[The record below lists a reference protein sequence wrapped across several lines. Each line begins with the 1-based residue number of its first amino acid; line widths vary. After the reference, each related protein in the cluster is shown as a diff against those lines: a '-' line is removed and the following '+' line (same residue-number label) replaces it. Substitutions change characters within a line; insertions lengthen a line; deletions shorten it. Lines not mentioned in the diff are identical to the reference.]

1 MNTTRV
7 RSLAFV
13 PAVLFASSAAVLP
26 AAEPAKED
34 AALASKL
41 ITAIE
46 KSDYDTFVA
55 DADAPFQKAL
65 KKQLFATTAAGF
77 APHFQGGYAVS
88 YLGDLQQ
95 TGRHVTLWK
104 ISFKNHRDDALVTVV
119 MKGGKVAG
127 FWIQ

>member
-13 PAVLFASSAAVLP
+13 AAVLFASSAAVLL

-34 AALASKL
+34 AALAAKL

-55 DADAPFQKAL
+55 DADTPFQKAL
-65 KKQLFATTAAGF
+65 KKELFAKTCAHYAQQF
-77 APHFQGGYAVS
+77 LSGYEMS
-88 YLGDLQQ
+88 YLGDLRQF
-95 TGRHVTLWK
+95 GCEVTLWK
-104 ISFKNHRDDALVTVV
+104 ISFKDRSDDALVTVV

-127 FWIQ
+127 FWIK